1 MLLNLDEFRKI
12 SSWHD
17 LSNFKAKSQN
27 QSWSK
32 QQFLF
37 TGAANAA
44 GAVGVGTVTDS
55 GLNQISQVVSCHGNM
70 VECSF
75 EEKLFFSPSTK
86 EVLHSLEGVRP
97 GTSCSCDI
105 VRCLWLWVSE
115 KEGSCGE
122 KT

>member
-55 GLNQISQVVSCHGNM
+55 GLNQISQVFVGFMPWKHGRIF
-70 VECSF
+70 V
-75 EEKLFFSPSTK
+75 
-86 EVLHSLEGVRP
+86 
-97 GTSCSCDI
+97 
-105 VRCLWLWVSE
+105 
-115 KEGSCGE
+115 
-122 KT
+122 